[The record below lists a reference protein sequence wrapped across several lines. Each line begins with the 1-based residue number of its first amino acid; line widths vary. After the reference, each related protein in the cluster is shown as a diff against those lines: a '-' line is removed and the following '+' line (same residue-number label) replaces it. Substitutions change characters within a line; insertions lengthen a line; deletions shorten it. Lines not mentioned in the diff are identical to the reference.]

1 MKLIHNSTS
10 NLPFSLFLLLRI
22 LLIRSIQSQIVESG
36 SSVLVKQV
44 VQATVR
50 TEDQETGC
58 SFNSLQ
64 GSFVTQLLNLVPHP
78 WASLWEEN
86 WLMRKGLHLVQ
97 DFILSE
103 RAQVKYLQ
111 ETLAFLASSPI
122 FLISFSPLLPAAP
135 SFSPL

>member
-1 MKLIHNSTS
+1 MTGCLI
-10 NLPFSLFLLLRI
+10 SLFTLFILIRI
-22 LLIRSIQSQIVESG
+22 LLTRRIQSYLLKPCSA
-36 SSVLVKQV
+36 VLLKQV
-44 VQATVR
+44 VQAAVR

-58 SFNSLQ
+58 SFTSLQ

-86 WLMRKGLHLVQ
+86 CLMRKGLHLVQ

-103 RAQVKYLQ
+103 RAQVKSLQ

>member
-1 MKLIHNSTS
+1 MTGCLI
-10 NLPFSLFLLLRI
+10 SLFTLFILIRI
-22 LLIRSIQSQIVESG
+22 LLTRRIQSYLLKPCSA
-36 SSVLVKQV
+36 VLLKQV
-44 VQATVR
+44 VQARVR

-64 GSFVTQLLNLVPHP
+64 GSFLTQLLNLVPHP

-86 WLMRKGLHLVQ
+86 CLMRKGLHLVQ
-97 DFILSE
+97 DFTLSE
-103 RAQVKYLQ
+103 RVQVKSLQ
-111 ETLAFLASSPI
+111 ETLAFLASNSM

>member
-22 LLIRSIQSQIVESG
+22 LLIRSIQSQIVKPG

-44 VQATVR
+44 VQAAVR

-86 WLMRKGLHLVQ
+86 CLMRKGLHLVQ

-103 RAQVKYLQ
+103 RVQVKSLQ
-111 ETLAFLASSPI
+111 ETLAFLASNSM